1 MIKRLLFTL
10 VFFLCFCLLSASN
23 KAEPILDSLNQ
34 QRVVLRKY
42 TPILHEKELNSL
54 QDDKFR
60 EIFSLPSDASTDIEV
75 AKAKAALDEAI
86 SKRKIV
92 QSINPND
99 LTELPIGI
107 RETRSDNVEY
117 SLVVT
122 KAKFTPEYAIINV
135 YARVTT
141 PQQGMDGGKKEL
153 YFGAEGIK
161 LSYKGKIVG
170 EAKLSLLGDIH
181 IPFNQNEWM
190 LTLEGGEISK
200 SSGESYNDKTF
211 VTIDCDGIKELSL
224 KGNVQI
230 SRNVLVPL
238 DESGNLL
245 PETSQN
251 NKINRVRGDFFIN
264 VKSWNDLS
272 ANVSIS
278 PFAITSQTQNPDK
291 GFLSFFVNN
300 AVLDLSDLRTDAQ
313 VKFPEYYY
321 KHGYLISGEES
332 WRGIYVE
339 TLKVGLPQEI
349 KTSDHVNSR
358 VSFAAYRLILDSY
371 GVSGTFAAENIFP
384 LERGITNSENAW
396 KYSLDKIG
404 ISLAASKIVGAE
416 LAGKIQ
422 LPIQKKI
429 QDKPEETVSDGN
441 IAGNSNQT
449 PSGYLL
455 YTGKITEEEYLLAVG
470 VGEDINFDIWS
481 AKAKIKKGSVVEML
495 VKNREFLPRA
505 ILTGSLG
512 IYANSKSDEVDNSSK
527 KEIEFRGIE
536 FQELTLQTKA
546 PFVTAKYFGVEG
558 EQKLAGFPASLNHIY
573 VSFDGQRADL
583 GFNLKVGL
591 QESKFSATGGIVIH
605 GLIES
610 DNNRQKWRYNGFSLS
625 ELEMRNVDVGV
636 AIVSGYLKLMRNDP
650 LYGNGFQA
658 GLEAE
663 IKSIKAKVGVD
674 AIFGNSTFRYWAFD
688 GFVDGLNIGTGWFNV
703 TGFTGGAYYRMVPVK
718 ARSINEI
725 KKGSGPGHLVFKPDE
740 NMGLSLRAGVLGNV
754 GTNTIASIMAGFNI
768 DTYKNGGIKQIGF
781 LGEALIL
788 SDFTVITPKPFEK
801 LQDKFTT
808 MVNKSNFIKDI
819 ANDQHTKSFLDVA
832 EVDKNY
838 PVETTAPSTIY
849 GKLAMNYDFDN
860 NSFHANL
867 DVNVNI
873 ANGIIRGVGPNGRAG
888 WAVMHL
894 APKDHYLYIGTPSD
908 MIGLRMGFGSLF
920 VESKSYLMV
929 GDHIPGS
936 PAPPAEVAQILGV
949 ELNHIDYM
957 KDLNKI
963 GEGKGF
969 AFGTHFKFD
978 TGDMTALFL
987 YARFQAGLGADIMLK
1002 DYGRETKCSN
1012 KGGEALGINGWYSN
1026 GQAYVYLQGELGI
1039 KIKLFMIKKKI
1050 PIIKA
1055 GVAALLQAQGPNPYW
1070 MQGYLGGYYNLLGGM
1085 VKGRFRFKMEFG
1097 EKCQL
1102 EKESVL
1108 GGMKIITDLTPK
1120 KDEKDIDV
1128 FATPQA
1134 TFAFRVNEPI
1144 VIPEDDGDHTY
1155 KIVVEKMTIIDEKGN
1170 EIKGKIEYAKSKD
1183 AANFVSDDILP
1194 PNKALKAIVQVSF
1207 MEQKNGMF
1215 QVVMDNGQKAVEI
1228 EERTFTTG
1236 TAPNKIPLS
1245 NIQYV
1250 YPVVNQNNFYTQENN
1265 KGYIK
1270 LKRGQDYLF
1279 DDPNW
1284 KTASRFKADNNVL
1297 ESNFNYNNSD
1307 NTVAFDIPNLDKQK
1321 EYTFAILAKNKGGLN
1336 NSESGNQINNDRLES
1351 SATITSEAI
1360 DNKESESSITS
1371 DVNTKKAQNISKEG
1385 EIDRLSFAFRTS
1397 KYSTFENKISS
1408 LGFNTLWG
1416 PILSDVVFLQNNM
1429 NTEEA
1434 FDEVELIG
1442 NQYTENK
1449 PLVEMTALME
1459 DEFANK
1465 FKNLI
1470 YDKYPVDQLRLTREG
1485 SEDDIVGIPPVKAL
1499 TIFPSYLQ
1507 YLDKLPADRFLIR
1520 TFPYQYDLFRYYK
1533 ADWYELVSKASSK
1546 YVNIPLNSRPQFVN
1560 QLIESTYGIIPNEK
1574 YRVKAQYLLPGNKT
1588 GSQKEIVYQL
1598 K

>member
-1 MIKRLLFTL
+1 MIKKQLFSIF
-10 VFFLCFCLLSASN
+10 FFLFFCLSNASTGVKPISDSINNQKNELS
-23 KAEPILDSLNQ
+23 
-34 QRVVLRKY
+34 
-42 TPILHEKELNSL
+42 NSL
-54 QDDKFR
+54 HFLDTNLRNSHYSDGFR
-60 EIFSLPSDASTDIEV
+60 ELFSLPSDPSTDIEV

-86 SKRKIV
+86 SKGKIA

-135 YARVTT
+135 YARVAT
-141 PQQGMDGGKKEL
+141 PQQGIDGGKKEL

-238 DESGNLL
+238 DESGNIL
-245 PETSQN
+245 PETGQN
-251 NKINRVRGDFFIN
+251 NKINRVRGDFSI
-264 VKSWNDLS
+264 KALSWNDLLVK
-272 ANVSIS
+272 VSIS
-278 PFAITSQTQNPDK
+278 PFAITKQTQNPDK
-291 GFLSFFVNN
+291 GYLSFLVNN

-321 KHGYLISGEES
+321 KNGYLISGAES

-339 TLKVGLPQEI
+339 TLRVGLPQEI
-349 KTSDHVNSR
+349 KTSDHVNIR
-358 VSFAAYRLILDSY
+358 VSFAAYRLILDNY

-396 KYSLDKIG
+396 KYSLDRIG
-404 ISLAASKIVGAE
+404 ISLAASRIVGAE
-416 LAGKIQ
+416 LIGKLQ
-422 LPIQKKI
+422 LPIQKSS
-429 QDKPEETVSDGN
+429 QENTEVD
-441 IAGNSNQT
+441 NSNKKILN
-449 PSGYLL
+449 SYLL
-455 YTGKITEEEYLLAVG
+455 YTGRMTEEDYLLAVEI
-470 VGEDINFDIWS
+470 GENINFDIWS
-481 AKAKIKKGSVVEML
+481 AKAKITKGSTVEML

-512 IYANSKSDEVDNSSK
+512 IFANSKTDEVDNNGK
-527 KEIEFRGIE
+527 KEVEFRGIE

-583 GFNLKVGL
+583 GFSLKVGL
-591 QESKFSATGGIVIH
+591 QEEKFSATGGIIIH
-605 GLIES
+605 GLIEN

-625 ELEMRNVDVGV
+625 ELEMRNVDVGI

-658 GLEAE
+658 GLKAE
-663 IKSIKAKVGVD
+663 ITALKGVKVGVD

-725 KKGSGPGHLVFKPDE
+725 KKGNGPGHLVFKPDE

-808 MVNKSNFIKDI
+808 MVNKSNFIKDV

-888 WAVMHL
+888 WAVLHL
-894 APKDHYLYIGTPSD
+894 APKDHYMYIGTPSD
-908 MIGLRMGFGSLF
+908 MIGLRVGFGSLF

-936 PAPPAEVAQILGV
+936 PAPPSEVAQILGV

-957 KDLNKI
+957 KDLNAL

-1002 DYGRETKCSN
+1002 DYGRETKCTN
-1012 KGGEALGINGWYSN
+1012 RGGDAIGINGWYAN

-1039 KIKLFMIKKKI
+1039 KIKLFFIKKRI
-1050 PIIKA
+1050 PIIRA
-1055 GVAALLQAQGPNPYW
+1055 GAAALLQARGPNPYW
-1070 MQGYLGGYYNLLGGM
+1070 MRGYLGGHYNLLGGL
-1085 VKGRFRFKMEFG
+1085 VRGRFRFKLEFG
-1097 EKCQL
+1097 EECKL
-1102 EKESVL
+1102 ENESIL

-1120 KDEKDIDV
+1120 KDDKDIDV

-1155 KIVVEKMTIIDEKGN
+1155 KIVVEKMTIVDEKGS
-1170 EIKGKIEYAKSKD
+1170 EIKGRIEYGKSKD
-1183 AANFVSDDILP
+1183 VANFVSEDILP
-1194 PNKALKAIVQVSF
+1194 PNKSLKAIVQVSF

-1228 EERTFTTG
+1228 EERNFITG
-1236 TAPNKIPLS
+1236 SAPNKMPLS
-1245 NIQYV
+1245 NIQYA
-1250 YPVVNQNNFYTQENN
+1250 YPVINQNNFYTKENN

-1284 KTASRFKADNNVL
+1284 KTASRFKTDNDAQ
-1297 ESNFNYNNSD
+1297 ESNFNYNDAD
-1307 NTVAFDIPNLDKQK
+1307 NIVSFEIPKLEKQK
-1321 EYTFAILAKNKGGLN
+1321 EYTFAILAKSKDGSNATGNSNSSGSDKLESN
-1336 NSESGNQINNDRLES
+1336 ANLSSESADKDAE
-1351 SATITSEAI
+1351 TSV
-1360 DNKESESSITS
+1360 TV
-1371 DVNTKKAQNISKEG
+1371 DVNTKKAQNISRDG

-1408 LGFNTLWG
+1408 LGFNSLWV
-1416 PILSDVVFLQNNM
+1416 PISSDVLFLQNNM
-1429 NTEEA
+1429 NTDEA
-1434 FDEVELIG
+1434 FDDVELTG

-1449 PLVEMTALME
+1449 PLVEMTALMD

-1470 YDKYPVDQLRLTREG
+1470 YEKYPVDQLKLTRDG
-1485 SEDDIVGIPPVKAL
+1485 SEDDVVGIPPVKAL

-1507 YLDKLPADRFLIR
+1507 YLDRSPGDSFLTR
-1520 TFPYQYDLFRYYK
+1520 VFPYQYDLFRYYK
-1533 ADWYELVSKASSK
+1533 ADWYELVSKVSSK
-1546 YVNIPLNSRPQFVN
+1546 YVNIPLN
-1560 QLIESTYGIIPNEK
+1560 
-1574 YRVKAQYLLPGNKT
+1574 
-1588 GSQKEIVYQL
+1588 
-1598 K
+1598 